1 MHQGRWYSRHG
12 WWMDDDVRSE
22 DGRGARLKI
31 EDGSLPSRCS
41 FLVCFGNISFE
52 YFLGLDSA
60 LDFALKCCSE
70 RYSGRS
76 SWSNLFCSILGEIV
90 KQFLSCVSESYTSR
104 SSKGTARLLRWV
116 RSSAVLV
123 TVACYFEILLYP
135 VEPRFRSAAFL
146 FAGPLSS
153 CIRSTAHAATFLS
166 ESLPWIRCLTGIP
179 CLGWWSRCRL
189 KLSKLMQQSNSIEY
203 PRDSRLTIVVLGQ
216 PWAIGARFC
225 PWMAMKFL
233 LFSSHVSLTYSFSDE
248 WYESVLDSFFRP
260 SYFFQR
266 PTKHVKSC
274 NMFYTPAGE

>member
-12 WWMDDDVRSE
+12 WWMDDDVPSE

-31 EDGSLPSRCS
+31 EDGSLPSRCL
-41 FLVCFGNISFE
+41 FLVCFGNSSVG

-70 RYSGRS
+70 SYSGRS
-76 SWSNLFCSILGEIV
+76 SWSNLFCSILGKLV

-116 RSSAVLV
+116 RSSGVLV

-135 VEPRFRSAAFL
+135 VEPRFRSCAFL

-189 KLSKLMQQSNSIEY
+189 KLLKLMQQSNSIEY
-203 PRDSRLTIVVLGQ
+203 LEIPRSRSLFWDSHGPLEQGFVHGWQ
-216 PWAIGARFC
+216 W
-225 PWMAMKFL
+225 
-233 LFSSHVSLTYSFSDE
+233 
-248 WYESVLDSFFRP
+248 SFFFIE
-260 SYFFQR
+260 SCQSDIFFLRWVVWISGWFFLSTILFFSETNKTCQI
-266 PTKHVKSC
+266 VQ
-274 NMFYTPAGE
+274 